1 MRGSG
6 TKEGVAQRWK
16 AVAFFGL
23 QIPFCVLCVLCGQ
36 SLLFDVA
43 TKLVAHGGEVRCIG
57 VLSFK
62 N

>member
-1 MRGSG
+1 MRGSE
-6 TKEGVAQRWK
+6 TKEGVVRWRK

-23 QIPFCVLCVLCGQ
+23 QILLCALCALCGQ
-36 SLLFDVA
+36 SLLFEVS